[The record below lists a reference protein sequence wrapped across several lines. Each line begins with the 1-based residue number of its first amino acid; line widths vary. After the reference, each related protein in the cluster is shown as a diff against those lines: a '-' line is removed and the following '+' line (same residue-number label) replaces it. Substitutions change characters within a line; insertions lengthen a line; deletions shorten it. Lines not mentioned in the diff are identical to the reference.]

1 MFILAWRM
9 VYKQLMLDSESDY
22 KSQQIN
28 YTTIVNL
35 RPYLKDS
42 DHNSLVW
49 LCNSLYSSYDK
60 EIDFEADDF
69 WSSQFWEM
77 ARNESEAFHSRIK
90 QGEQYRLHESLAPIE
105 TGECRIHFGLS
116 NLVVPS
122 QITDNLKMF
131 KLNQVYT
138 LSSYRA
144 SWTNDFGYH
153 NIVSIGE
160 SLCWVMSYNSY
171 FLRNE
176 TAELFIRS
184 VMSIYDK
191 ICA

>member
-9 VYKQLMLDSESDY
+9 VYKQLMLNESDY

-35 RPYLKDS
+35 RPYLKES

-49 LCNSLYSSYDK
+49 LCNSLYSSYHK

-69 WSSQFWEM
+69 WSNQFWEM
-77 ARNESEAFHSRIK
+77 ARNESDAFHSRIK
-90 QGEQYRLHESLAPIE
+90 LGEQYRLHESLAPID

-122 QITDNLKMF
+122 QVTEHLKMF

-144 SWTNDFGYH
+144 SWKNDFGYH

-176 TAELFIRS
+176 TADLFIKS

-191 ICA
+191 ISA